1 MEVPPT
7 YQQLPRTT
15 TVPFP
20 RVVQE
25 HIVPIRNTNNPLE
38 ENQEPPPRVVT
49 TDTITFKSGQASKP
63 LHQQVVQIIPDDTNT
78 TLSASTCYGVTYTL
92 VPLVHKYNTRYLFL
106 QGHILIENHVDT
118 IIPYYPPLPPPP
130 PHPPKETTTVCPERD
145 DWTVVDNATYN
156 VTPQPVIIN
165 TVILPYTD
173 NKQE

>member
-92 VPLVHKYNTRYLFL
+92 VPLVQKYNTRYLCI
-106 QGHILIENHVDT
+106 QGQILMGNLVDT
-118 IIPYYPPLPPPP
+118 IVPHYPPPQPPPTP
-130 PHPPKETTTVCPERD
+130 MRQTQYAQKEMIGR
-145 DWTVVDNATYN
+145 
-156 VTPQPVIIN
+156 
-165 TVILPYTD
+165 
-173 NKQE
+173 